1 MPMTN
6 IMDATGIKYFQH
18 RSEGSVIE
26 IFFSIRESY
35 ETADFVEANM

>member
-6 IMDATGIKYFQH
+6 VMDATDIKYFQH

-26 IFFSIRESY
+26 ICFAIRESY
-35 ETADFVEANM
+35 ETADFVETNM